1 MGMTMTQKILAKH
14 AGVPAVEPGDL
25 IVCNVDM
32 VLANDITAPPAIA
45 EFKKIGRPVFDKTK
59 IALVPDHFTPNK
71 DIKSAGLA
79 KIVRD
84 FAKENG
90 IVHYFEVGRVGIE
103 HVLLPEQ
110 GIVGPGMVTVGADSH
125 TCTYGALGGFST
137 GVGSTDLGVAMATGK
152 AWFKVPDAI
161 QVRLTGEKP
170 EDITGKDVMLTLIG
184 MIGVDGA
191 LYKSLEFTGPGVASL
206 DMTDRFTILIWPLKA
221 ARKTVFSPSM
231 NRPWPM
237 KRAVFPTATTALPP
251 MTTLITAGP

>member
-14 AGVPAVEPGDL
+14 AGVASVALGGL

-90 IVHYFEVGRVGIE
+90 IVHYFEVGRV
-103 HVLLPEQ
+103 
-110 GIVGPGMVTVGADSH
+110 
-125 TCTYGALGGFST
+125 
-137 GVGSTDLGVAMATGK
+137 
-152 AWFKVPDAI
+152 
-161 QVRLTGEKP
+161 
-170 EDITGKDVMLTLIG
+170 
-184 MIGVDGA
+184 
-191 LYKSLEFTGPGVASL
+191 ASN
-206 DMTDRFTILIWPLKA
+206 TSSCRNRASSDR
-221 ARKTVFSPSM
+221 
-231 NRPWPM
+231 
-237 KRAVFPTATTALPP
+237 
-251 MTTLITAGP
+251 GC